1 MLFKNINNANIQFI
15 KNKNLFIAISAAF
28 VICSLALL
36 FTKGLNLGVDFTGGT
51 VLKVKFAE
59 PVEVAKVRDALSTID
74 QGSATIQTFEN
85 GDIMLRFQGDT
96 EELLTSVRQTLL
108 QQVGKYEVRSVDKI
122 GPVVG
127 SELRNQ
133 AAIALLLALVGILIY
148 IAIRFQFRFG
158 AVAIIALA
166 HDVIVMLGAY
176 SLTGKEISTTFIAA
190 ILTIAGYSIN
200 NSIVILDRIRE
211 NWRQLRAKGIA
222 LVVNES
228 INMSLSRT
236 LYTSLTTLFPVLTMY
251 FFGGEVIGN
260 FAFAFLI
267 GIVAGTFS
275 SICLVGSLLVLSYE
289 KKMGTNKK

>member
-1 MLFKNINNANIQFI
+1 MLFKNVHNANIQFI
-15 KNKNLFIAISAAF
+15 KNKNLIIAIASAL

-59 PVEVAKVRDALSTID
+59 KVEVASIREALSTIG
-74 QGSATIQTFEN
+74 QGSATIQSFED

-96 EELLTSVRQTLL
+96 EALVTDVRRVLSE
-108 QQVGKYEVRSVDKI
+108 QVGKYEIRSIDKI

-127 SELRNQ
+127 KELRNQ
-133 AAIALLLALVGILIY
+133 AAIALLLALIGILLY

-158 AVAIIALA
+158 AAAVIALA
-166 HDVIVMLGAY
+166 HDVILMLGAY

-200 NSIVILDRIRE
+200 DSIVVLDRVRE
-211 NWRQLRAKGIA
+211 NWGQLRSKGVA

-228 INMSLSRT
+228 INQSLSRT
-236 LYTSLTTLFPVLTMY
+236 VYTSLTTLFPVLTMY
-251 FFGGEVIGN
+251 LFGGEVIGN

-267 GIVAGTFS
+267 GIFAGTFS
-275 SICLVGSLLVLSYE
+275 SVCLVGSLLVLSYE
-289 KKMGTNKK
+289 KKLGAKK

>member
-1 MLFKNINNANIQFI
+1 MLFKNVHNANIQFI
-15 KNKNLFIAISAAF
+15 KNKNLIIAIALAL

-59 PVEVAKVRDALSTID
+59 KVEVASIREALSTID
-74 QGSATIQTFEN
+74 QGSATIQSFED
-85 GDIMLRFQGDT
+85 GDIMLRFRGDKEALVT
-96 EELLTSVRQTLL
+96 DVRRVLSEK
-108 QQVGKYEVRSVDKI
+108 VGKYEIRSIDKI

-127 SELRNQ
+127 KELRNQ
-133 AAIALLLALVGILIY
+133 AAIALLLALIGILLY
-148 IAIRFQFRFG
+148 IGIRFQFRFG
-158 AVAIIALA
+158 AAAVIALA
-166 HDVIVMLGAY
+166 HDVILMLGAY

-200 NSIVILDRIRE
+200 DSIVVLDRVRE
-211 NWRQLRAKGIA
+211 NSGQLRSKGVA

-228 INMSLSRT
+228 INQSLSRT
-236 LYTSLTTLFPVLTMY
+236 IYTSLTTLFPVLTMY

-267 GIVAGTFS
+267 GIFAGTFS
-275 SICLVGSLLVLSYE
+275 SVCLVGSLLVLSYE
-289 KKMGTNKK
+289 KKFGAKK